1 MGSVS
6 QATGSQ
12 DFSVQQEDVAVTV
25 TMSLPSPPRPPSRY
39 ADIEDKQMKSP
50 DIPPPPPPPPPPLLP
65 LPPELGHPAGGLKKK
80 RRVRSFFWKTIPEE
94 QVEFLLY
101 ICLGTLF

>member
-6 QATGSQ
+6 QANGSQ

-39 ADIEDKQMKSP
+39 ADIEDNQMKSP

-101 ICLGTLF
+101 ICLSTLF